1 MKNPLTN
8 GKVRREFLTAIF
20 IDAAQSSRVIAPAEI
35 RRVHILHLRR
45 DSLLK
50 QIAFIEA
57 KIAREAA
64 SIFPVSAFRSPLS
77 K

>member
-1 MKNPLTN
+1 MKNP
-8 GKVRREFLTAIF
+8 RRSEL
-20 IDAAQSSRVIAPAEI
+20 IDTRPMLALVERRLLI
-35 RRVHILHLRR
+35 RLHLRTH
-45 DSLLK
+45 SLKK

-64 SIFPVSAFRSPLS
+64 RIFPVSAFRSPLS